1 MASKCFRRSRTTG
14 CRQEKSHRLRNH
26 HGGASHQ
33 RFKAEGSRLTRE
45 GNDEQPDPV
54 SPEHRKKRAG
64 TTIVGTATAETMA
77 ASTAPSNPATLARPP
92 PERHKITCSA
102 PHGHAGKA
110 RRRAL
115 KNGARDSRPKR
126 QRHGCDGPGPPSL
139 RRAETPLW
147 FSARAGGTTSALP
160 PQDGRPF
167 RRSRRNWSGRPAG
180 WPRCLRH
187 CGPAR

>member
-1 MASKCFRRSRTTG
+1 MQARKEPSTPESSRRRVTP
-14 CRQEKSHRLRNH
+14 E
-26 HGGASHQ
+26 
-33 RFKAEGSRLTRE
+33 AEGSRLTRE

-54 SPEHRKKRAG
+54 SPEHRKRERPAQRSS
-64 TTIVGTATAETMA
+64 AQRETMA

-126 QRHGCDGPGPPSL
+126 QRHGCDGPGQPSL

-147 FSARAGGTTSALP
+147 SQPERGGDLSTPPSRWPAAQAISAKLERKACRVASMSASLWA
-160 PQDGRPF
+160 
-167 RRSRRNWSGRPAG
+167 SEVKPASKALG
-180 WPRCLRH
+180 
-187 CGPAR
+187 AR